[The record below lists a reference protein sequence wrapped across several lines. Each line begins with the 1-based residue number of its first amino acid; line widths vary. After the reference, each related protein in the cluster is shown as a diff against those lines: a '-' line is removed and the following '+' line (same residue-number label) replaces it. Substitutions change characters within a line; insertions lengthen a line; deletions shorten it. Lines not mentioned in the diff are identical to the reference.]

1 MVSLNPRTAPV
12 GESITFHCS
21 HFLADGNIKYFC
33 RNSCVGDNILVRSET
48 GENPTHTGR
57 YTLSDEGSDFTVTI
71 ADLRLSDSGT
81 YICAVNRFLKDTYNY
96 VTLHVTEDKLCT
108 ECVSEVILASF
119 MGRCFIPAI

>member
-1 MVSLNPRTAPV
+1 MVSLNPLTAPV

-33 RNSCVGDNILVRSET
+33 RNSCVDDNILVRSET

-71 ADLRLSDSGT
+71 ADLQLSDSGT
-81 YICAVNRFLKDTYNY
+81 YICAVDRFLKDTYNY
-96 VTLHVTEDKLCT
+96 VSLHVIEGKLCT
-108 ECVSEVILASF
+108 EYVSKVILASS